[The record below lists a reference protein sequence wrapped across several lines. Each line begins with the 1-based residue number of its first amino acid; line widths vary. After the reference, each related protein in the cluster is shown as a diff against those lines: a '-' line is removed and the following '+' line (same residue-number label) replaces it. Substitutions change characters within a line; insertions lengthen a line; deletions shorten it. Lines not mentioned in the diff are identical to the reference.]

1 MLRRSGVAGLAAV
14 VMLSVAG
21 SGAALAKE
29 CKQEVL
35 KQAGEPYLSKAL
47 GAYPNS
53 LIAWRK
59 AAEAKYG
66 KGWQAWRH
74 AQDRKIDCTKKAVPG
89 KKLQRW
95 VCVRTARACLG
106 TGSLDKAEPF
116 PGKLRSGAS
125 GQGVTTL
132 QRLLTEAGFDVEKD
146 GKFGPKTLQA
156 VRDFQK
162 NEGIK
167 IDGIVGKVTWD
178 RLNG

>member
-14 VMLSVAG
+14 VMLFFAG
-21 SGAALAKE
+21 SGAAVAKD
-29 CKQEVL
+29 CKKEVL
-35 KQAGEPYLSKAL
+35 TQAGEGYLSKAL

-74 AQDRKIDCTKKAVPG
+74 AQDRKIDCKKQTVPG

-95 VCVRTARACLG
+95 VCVRTARACMG
-106 TGSLDKAEPF
+106 TGVLDKAEPF
-116 PGKLRSGAS
+116 PGKMRAGNSGK
-125 GQGVTTL
+125 GVTAL
-132 QRLLTEAGFDVEKD
+132 QRLLTEAGFEVEKD
-146 GKFGPKTLQA
+146 GKFGPKTVQA
-156 VRDFQK
+156 VKDFQK